1 MHNGPRDHE
10 PHQKVGRCNEM
21 AAFDRLSP
29 RLRHV
34 LNHATLN
41 FSAVEMQSM
50 MLDDGDTED
59 EVIEGLRAAEQRAIL
74 VGQFENLTEE
84 RVE

>member
-1 MHNGPRDHE
+1 MHNGPKDDE
-10 PHQKVGRCNEM
+10 PHQKVGRQSEM

-34 LNHATLN
+34 LNHAILN

-59 EVIEGLRAAEQRAIL
+59 EVIEGLRAAEGRARM
-74 VGQFENLTEE
+74 VGQSGNLTEE

>member
-10 PHQKVGRCNEM
+10 PHQKVGRQSEM
-21 AAFDRLSP
+21 ATFDRLSP
-29 RLRHV
+29 RLRDV
-34 LNHATLN
+34 LNYAVLS

-59 EVIEGLRAAEQRAIL
+59 EVIDGLRAAEERARM
-74 VGQFENLTEE
+74 VGQSENLTEE
-84 RVE
+84 RVA